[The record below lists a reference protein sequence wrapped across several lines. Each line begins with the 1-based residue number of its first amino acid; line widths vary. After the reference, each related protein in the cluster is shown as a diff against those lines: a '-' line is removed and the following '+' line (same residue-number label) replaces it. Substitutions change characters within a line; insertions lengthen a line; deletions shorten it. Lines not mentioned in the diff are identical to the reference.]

1 MQFASLSYVQVTPDK
16 GINDASF
23 TIRVRDSTLLDYE
36 TNKVINFTLVAREV
50 VEVDPRESRVR
61 VTVHIRDTND
71 NSPVFNKEL
80 YEVEIAEDVQ
90 RGATIAWIRATD
102 EDSGLFGTAGVR
114 YTRLSGPLAKYLEL
128 DAQSGA

>member
-1 MQFASLSYVQVTPDK
+1 M
-16 GINDASF
+16 
-23 TIRVRDSTLLDYE
+23 
-36 TNKVINFTLVAREV
+36 
-50 VEVDPRESRVR
+50 EVDPRESRVR